1 MNWVFLI
8 TMTEEN
14 TLSQL
19 TLDNLRLAK
28 TSKGNII
35 IVIAY
40 DFEEEKSIVG
50 KFDLKT
56 KKFTLGKV
64 PMSYLYIYSLHKME
78 ELTGEEHDSDGN
90 NRGGL
95 AYLMNV
101 GIRIESSWGL
111 FDWTKMTTS
120 NNDDDTQ
127 TGNYHHVEVLK
138 PKHLEQE

>member
-40 DFEEEKSIVG
+40 DFEENKPIVG

-56 KKFTLGKV
+56 KNFTLGKV
-64 PMSYLYIYSLHKME
+64 PMSYLYIYPLHEME
-78 ELTGEEHDSDGN
+78 KLISEEHDSDGN
-90 NRGGL
+90 NRIGL
-95 AYLMNV
+95 YYLMNV
-101 GIRIESSWGL
+101 GIQIESSWGL
-111 FDWTKMTTS
+111 FDWTKMTSS

-127 TGNYHHVEVLK
+127 RGNYHHVEVLK
-138 PKHLEQE
+138 PKHLEQK

>member
-1 MNWVFLI
+1 
-8 TMTEEN
+8 MTEEN

-40 DFEEEKSIVG
+40 DFKEEKYIVG
-50 KFDLKT
+50 RFDLKT

-64 PMSYLYIYSLHKME
+64 PMSYLYIYPLHEMK
-78 ELTGEEHDSDGN
+78 ELTSEEHDSDGN

-95 AYLMNV
+95 YYLMNV
-101 GIRIESSWGL
+101 GIQIESSWGL
-111 FDWTKMTTS
+111 FDWTKMTSS

-127 TGNYHHVEVLK
+127 RGNYHYVEVLK
-138 PKHLEQE
+138 PKHLEQK